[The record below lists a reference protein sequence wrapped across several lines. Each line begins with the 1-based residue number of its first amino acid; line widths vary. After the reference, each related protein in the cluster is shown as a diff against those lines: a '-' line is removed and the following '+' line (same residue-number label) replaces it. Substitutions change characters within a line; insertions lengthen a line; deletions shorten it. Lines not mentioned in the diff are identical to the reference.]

1 MDGLEALILGIGGV
15 ISGILAGILGIGG
28 GVLLNPLLVGVG
40 TTPVQAAATSSLA
53 ILMTATA
60 GTFQNWRMGFLQIE
74 KTLYLGI
81 PAILTAQLG
90 VLLGSNA
97 PDYLLA
103 TGFGLLLII
112 NIYLVGL
119 KKKAITKAQSL
130 TGDAQTQETL
140 SPQAETPSTQ
150 SFWRT
155 PLVARLTTGG
165 LAGLLAGLF
174 GVGGGV
180 VMVPMQ
186 ILLLNE
192 PIKDAV
198 RTSLSVIVITGIS
211 ACVGHALRGNVL
223 VLYGLVLG
231 LAGMVGAQAGT
242 RFLPKLSD
250 QMVSIAFRL
259 LMAVLSTYMFW
270 KAWALVNS

>member
-1 MDGLEALILGIGGV
+1 MGGA

-103 TGFGLLLII
+103 LGFGLLLII

-130 TGDAQTQETL
+130 TGDPEAQVDSL
-140 SPQAETPSTQ
+140 PAVTPPQ

-231 LAGMVGAQAGT
+231 LAGMIGAQAGT

-250 QMVSIAFRL
+250 RTISIAFRL